1 MTRDVQEI
9 VDLASR
15 LLDHSALLEDRDFHL
30 VAFHSQRP
38 GIDLVR
44 QRSILERESS
54 AEVRSWFEQ
63 FGIATAEGPVRTPPD
78 PSNGILGRL
87 CFPVRWKGVTYGYL
101 WVIDP
106 DGSVSANPSIPE
118 VAHLADEAGAVLAQR
133 ALGRLD
139 VALLL
144 EALLSPDLTRSQAAA
159 DELLER
165 ELVAAGEWVV
175 VMEIRLE
182 ESRSPVPLNV
192 WSLPRGV
199 LATIRPG
206 RATLVIRLTDP
217 ADLTLPGRVAAHVRE
232 HHESASTGPTTAT
245 PATERLLIG
254 IGAPQSSV
262 RAARTSH
269 RQAVIGTRVARLG
282 AGDAAVR
289 WESLGPYRLLGAAS
303 EDDLAAALLDA
314 PARRL
319 LAHGDPELAR
329 TALVY
334 LDEAGSIQRTTQR
347 LGIHRQTAY
356 YRLRRIAEITGL
368 DLTDGEHRLSLHLAL
383 KLAPVLSSQP
393 PSTVP

>member
-1 MTRDVQEI
+1 MTRDLQEI

-38 GIDLVR
+38 DIDVVR
-44 QRSILERESS
+44 QRSILERGSS

-63 FGIATAEGPVRTPPD
+63 FGIATADGPVRTPPD
-78 PSNGILGRL
+78 PARGVLGRL
-87 CFPVRWKGVTYGYL
+87 CFPVRWRGVTYGYL

-106 DGSVSANPSIPE
+106 DGGVSANSSVPE
-118 VAHLADEAGAVLAQR
+118 VEHLADEAGAMLAQR
-133 ALGRLD
+133 SMGRHD
-139 VALLL
+139 VAILL
-144 EALLSPDLTRSQAAA
+144 EGLLSPDGSRSHAAA

-165 ELVAAGEWVV
+165 ELVSPAESVV
-175 VMEIRLE
+175 VVEIRLE
-182 ESRSPVPLNV
+182 ESRSAVPLNV

-206 RATLVIRLTDP
+206 QATLLVRLTDP
-217 ADLTLPGRVAAHVRE
+217 NDLSVPLRVAAEARE
-232 HHESASTGPTTAT
+232 HHESSPTGRG
-245 PATERLLIG
+245 ERLLVG
-254 IGAPQSSV
+254 IGAAQPSV
-262 RAARTSH
+262 RGARTSH

-282 AGDAAVR
+282 AHGPTVTWDG
-289 WESLGPYRLLGAAS
+289 LGPYRLLGCAS
-303 EDDLAAALLDA
+303 EQDLADA
-314 PARRL
+314 VIDGPAQRL
-319 LAHGDPELAR
+319 LAHADPELAR

-368 DLTDGEHRLSLHLAL
+368 DLADGQDRLSLHLAL
-383 KLAPVLSSQP
+383 RLAPMVGSGAP
-393 PSTVP
+393 

>member
-1 MTRDVQEI
+1 MTRDVQDI

-38 GIDLVR
+38 DIDLVR
-44 QRSILERESS
+44 QRSILERGSS

-78 PSNGILGRL
+78 PSSGILGRL

-139 VALLL
+139 VAILL
-144 EALLSPDLTRSQAAA
+144 EALLSPDLSRSQAAA

-165 ELVAAGEWVV
+165 ELVAVGEWVV

-182 ESRSPVPLNV
+182 ESRSAVPLNV
-192 WSLPRGV
+192 WSLPREV

-206 RATLVIRLTDP
+206 RATLVIRLADQS
-217 ADLTLPGRVAAHVRE
+217 DLTLLGRVATQARE
-232 HHESASTGPTTAT
+232 HHESGPTAS
-245 PATERLLIG
+245 TERLLIG

-269 RQAVIGTRVARLG
+269 RQAVIGTRVARLRT
-282 AGDAAVR
+282 GDAAVR
-289 WESLGPYRLLGAAS
+289 WESLGPFRLLGSAS

-368 DLTDGEHRLSLHLAL
+368 DLANGEDRLSLHLAL
-383 KLAPVLSSQP
+383 KLAPVLSSPP
-393 PSTVP
+393 PSRAQ